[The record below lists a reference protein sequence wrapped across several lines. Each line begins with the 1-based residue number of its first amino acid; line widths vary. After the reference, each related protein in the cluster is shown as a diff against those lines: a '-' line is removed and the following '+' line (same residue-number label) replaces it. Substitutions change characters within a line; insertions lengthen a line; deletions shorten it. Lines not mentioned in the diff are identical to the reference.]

1 MEMYIILIELTYAIM
16 KNQVLSSSLNKYNT
30 IKKIKI
36 PRKFLITFV
45 SGRHHTALKI

>member
-1 MEMYIILIELTYAIM
+1 MEMYIILIETCAIM
-16 KNQVLSSSLNKYNT
+16 KSQILRSSLNKYNT

-36 PRKFLITFV
+36 PRKFLIIFV